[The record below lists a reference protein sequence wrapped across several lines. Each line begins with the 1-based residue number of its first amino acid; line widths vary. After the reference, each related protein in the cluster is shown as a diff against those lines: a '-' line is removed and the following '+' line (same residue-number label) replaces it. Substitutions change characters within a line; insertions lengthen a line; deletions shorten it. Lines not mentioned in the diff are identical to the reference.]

1 MTRINLLEVK
11 VGVQSV
17 EHRRQLRLGYVLIG
31 ANVAAVLLA
40 SLVLRGLAARQAAT
54 MGTTKKRITELTKVV
69 HDVEGEE
76 RQQQMLEEKRRV
88 IGDLE
93 RRGIGP
99 FRILEALS
107 DATPSRLWLTEFTDR
122 SGEVTITGLAIDDP
136 TVADFLAR
144 LQRSPHFHGLELVET
159 AQAEEGKMRVKKFV
173 MKGPLNYSGNG
184 HPGNG
189 TPPAPGRAVPPGTT
203 AAPKDGSSR

>member
-1 MTRINLLEVK
+1 MTRINLLEVQA
-11 VGVQSV
+11 GVQSV
-17 EHRRQLRLGYVLIG
+17 ENRRQLRLGYVLIG

-40 SLVLRGLAARQAAT
+40 SLVLRGIAAT
-54 MGTTKKRITELTKVV
+54 QASSMAATKTRIKDLLKVV

-76 RQQQMLEEKRRV
+76 RQRQVLEEKRRV

-107 DATPSRLWLTEFTDR
+107 DATPSRLWLTEFNDR

-136 TVADFLAR
+136 TVADFLGR
-144 LQRSPHFHGLELVET
+144 LQRSPHFHGLELIES

-184 HPGNG
+184 HP
-189 TPPAPGRAVPPGTT
+189 
-203 AAPKDGSSR
+203 AAPAAAKATKDGASR

>member
-1 MTRINLLEVK
+1 MTRINLLEVQA
-11 VGVQSV
+11 GAQSV
-17 EHRRQLRLGYVLIG
+17 ENRRQLRLGYVLIG

-40 SLVLRGLAARQAAT
+40 SLVLRGLAASQASSMAAN
-54 MGTTKKRITELTKVV
+54 KARLKELLKVV

-76 RQQQMLEEKRRV
+76 RQRQMLEEKRRV

-136 TVADFLAR
+136 TVAEFLAR
-144 LQRSPHFHGLELVET
+144 LQRSPHFHGLELIES

-173 MKGPLNYSGNG
+173 MKGPLSYSGNG
-184 HPGNG
+184 HAGNG
-189 TPPAPGRAVPPGTT
+189 TPPAVPTPPAAGN
-203 AAPKDGSSR
+203 AAPNGAPR

>member
-11 VGVQSV
+11 AGVQSV
-17 EHRRQLRLGYVLIG
+17 ENRRQLRLGYMLIG

-40 SLVLRGLAARQAAT
+40 FLVLRGIAAT
-54 MGTTKKRITELTKVV
+54 QASSMGATKTRIKDLLKVV
-69 HDVEGEE
+69 HDVEDEE
-76 RQQQMLEEKRRV
+76 RQRQVLEEKRRV

-107 DATPSRLWLTEFTDR
+107 DATPARLWLTEFNDR

-136 TVADFLAR
+136 TVADFLGR
-144 LQRSPHFHGLELVET
+144 LQRSPHFHGLELIES

-184 HPGNG
+184 HP
-189 TPPAPGRAVPPGTT
+189 
-203 AAPKDGSSR
+203 AASAAAKATKDGASR